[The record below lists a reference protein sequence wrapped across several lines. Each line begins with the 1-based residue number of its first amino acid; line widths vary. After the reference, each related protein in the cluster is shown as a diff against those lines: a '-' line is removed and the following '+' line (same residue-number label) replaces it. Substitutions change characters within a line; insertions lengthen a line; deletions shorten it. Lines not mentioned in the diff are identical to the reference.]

1 MFKCKKSTYSIFLYN
16 GTKKTTPR
24 RRIASKNHSA
34 GEGTKALARPPIAG
48 GVGRSDR
55 VGNCT
60 TRIRQEFSE
69 SDDYNNYLQVL
80 QRYTRRIFRTAQL
93 PAERQINTSGV
104 SAAGIRRDEP
114 DKRQTNN
121 RQTDNRK
128 TDKQQA
134 RTGGN
139 NRQRTTYKKKVPLL
153 RNLFTYCNTAP
164 YSVSSA
170 TARNSATSSSVEFM
184 T

>member
-1 MFKCKKSTYSIFLYN
+1 MFKYKKSTYSIFLYN

-80 QRYTRRIFRTAQL
+80 QYYPRRIFRPAPL
-93 PAERQINTSGV
+93 PAERKRNPSGASAAAIAGANPISGKQITGKQITEKQINSKQEP
-104 SAAGIRRDEP
+104 AATIGNGQRTKKRFRFCGTFLHTAIRRLTP
-114 DKRQTNN
+114 SL
-121 RQTDNRK
+121 
-128 TDKQQA
+128 
-134 RTGGN
+134 
-139 NRQRTTYKKKVPLL
+139 RQR
-153 RNLFTYCNTAP
+153 RG
-164 YSVSSA
+164 
-170 TARNSATSSSVEFM
+170 TARRLRAWSS
-184 T
+184 

>member
-1 MFKCKKSTYSIFLYN
+1 MERKKQRRDEELLQKIILRVKELRHMHDHQSQEQLAEATELSIAQLESGKLF
-16 GTKKTTPR
+16 P
-24 RRIASKNHSA
+24 
-34 GEGTKALARPPIAG
+34 
-48 GVGRSDR
+48 
-55 VGNCT
+55 
-60 TRIRQEFSE
+60 E
-69 SDDYNNYLQVL
+69 SDDYFDYLQVL
-80 QRYTRRIFRTAQL
+80 QYYPRRIFRTAQL

>member
-1 MFKCKKSTYSIFLYN
+1 MRIYFIRLTGGG

-60 TRIRQEFSE
+60 TRIRQEFPE

-80 QRYTRRIFRTAQL
+80 QHYTRRIFRTAQL
-93 PAERQINTSGV
+93 PAERQIR
-104 SAAGIRRDEP
+104 IRKPSD
-114 DKRQTNN
+114 
-121 RQTDNRK
+121 
-128 TDKQQA
+128 
-134 RTGGN
+134 RTEYVPGLG
-139 NRQRTTYKKKVPLL
+139 RMTEYYKKREQVRLMGRTCSGFVRVTPLAG
-153 RNLFTYCNTAP
+153 RHRRQKPQADTTGMHDKPGAGHGINRRA
-164 YSVSSA
+164 
-170 TARNSATSSSVEFM
+170 ARP
-184 T
+184 

>member
-1 MFKCKKSTYSIFLYN
+1 MFKCKNRLIPFFCKMERKN
-16 GTKKTTPR
+16 NAATKNCF
-24 RRIASKNHSA
+24 KNHSA

-55 VGNCT
+55 VGNRT
-60 TRIRQEFSE
+60 TRIRQEFPE
-69 SDDYNNYLQVL
+69 SDDYFDYLQVL
-80 QRYTRRIFRTAQL
+80 QYYPRRIFRTAQL

-114 DKRQTNN
+114 DKRQT
-121 RQTDNRK
+121 DNRK

-139 NRQRTTYKKKVPLL
+139 NRQQTTYKKVPQK
-153 RNLFTYCNTAP
+153 RNLLHTAIRRLTP
-164 YSVSSA
+164 PLRQRRG
-170 TARNSATSSSVEFM
+170 TARRLRAWSS
-184 T
+184 